1 MLSHLLICE
10 NQKVTFFVHAH
21 VDFYP
26 GVEALAFAFAFA
38 FAAPEKKLTSYG
50 VSAGP
55 VMVAF
60 QFMISSST
68 GPTVH
73 QS

>member
-10 NQKVTFFVHAH
+10 NQKVTFFVHAYA
-21 VDFYP
+21 DFYP
-26 GVEALAFAFAFA
+26 GVEALAFA